1 MSYAD
6 GLLSTGERITYRA
19 KQHPFIWLW
28 GARFTILA
36 LIGAAVLFL
45 LSRNLDTTGT
55 PGTVRMILGWLTAVL
70 FFGALGVFA
79 WNMLRYIN
87 QEYVLTNR
95 RVLQVSGVLN
105 RVASDSSLEKIN
117 DAALVQSL
125 FGRMFDFGDLT
136 ILTAAETGVE
146 EFRMIKGPI
155 TFKKAMLDAKHEFEV
170 DMERSGWSPGPPI
183 RESASG
189 PAPTSPAY
197 ASPRQPDEPVA
208 SPQGAKRPDPDEIM
222 RTLANLA
229 DLRDRGA
236 IDEAEYLAKKAELL
250 ARL

>member
-36 LIGAAVLFL
+36 IVGAVVLFWL
-45 LSRNLDTTGT
+45 GGNLDATGT
-55 PGTVRMILGWLTAVL
+55 PGTIRTVLGWVTAAL
-70 FFGALGVFA
+70 FFGGLAVFS
-79 WNMLRYIN
+79 WNMLRYVN

-95 RVLQVSGVLN
+95 RVIQVSGVLN

-117 DAALVQSL
+117 DAALVQSV

-146 EFRMIKGPI
+146 EFRMIRGPI
-155 TFKKAMLDAKHEFEV
+155 TFKRAMLDAKHEFEV

-183 RESASG
+183 REPASMQQ
-189 PAPTSPAY
+189 PTTA
-197 ASPRQPDEPVA
+197 PVA
-208 SPQGAKRPDPDEIM
+208 SPRLADEPAPGPHGVERTDPDETM

-236 IDEAEYLAKKAELL
+236 IDETEYQAKKAELL